1 MRGFEV
7 DPAELR
13 TLAGPLVRAAGEVAE
28 QVAHPDGEVDGR
40 RGGLFAALD
49 RFRGAAGHAV
59 EVLGRDAEQTAHRL
73 ADTARRYEEADS
85 YPA

>member
-13 TLAGPLVRAAGEVAE
+13 TLAGPLLRAVEEVAE
-28 QVAHPDGEVDGR
+28 QVVHPDGEVDGR
-40 RGGLFAALD
+40 RGELFAALG
-49 RFRGAAGHAV
+49 RLRRAAEHATG
-59 EVLGRDAEQTAHRL
+59 VLGRDAEGTAHRL
-73 ADTARRYEEADS
+73 ADTAGQYERADS